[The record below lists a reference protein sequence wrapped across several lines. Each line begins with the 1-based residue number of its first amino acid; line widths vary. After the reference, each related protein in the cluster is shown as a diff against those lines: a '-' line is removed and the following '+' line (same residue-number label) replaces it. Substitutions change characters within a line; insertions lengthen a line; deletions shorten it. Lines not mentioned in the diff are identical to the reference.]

1 MSKNRQLMILTTCL
15 LVSVAVYADD
25 GLPIVEVK
33 ADRTIL
39 YPQRMKLNGEETL
52 MDVLQMVPDL
62 LMAGYEDVIS
72 DYNLRIDN
80 VPVNGDERLILTQ
93 MKARDIDKIQVCNNT
108 GVAKGTIG
116 TLNVLDITMKMPD
129 KLSGFVEGQ
138 GIFGRMKEGN
148 GTVNVLYGSKS
159 TDIYAN
165 ATYRY
170 QEGNKDYVTFHMTN
184 RFDDRNR
191 LLTFFTQQFIEQP
204 YNMTRKVMGRA
215 RYFHTFNDMGT
226 ELLLVGGYQYSSDP
240 RVSNTL
246 PLYIVELNT
255 PLFTKRLSMMVGNEG
270 DYLTSTQKDR
280 EWSWSIF
287 NNDIYLQFTYTLPQ
301 WRFTAGHR
309 TMFYGYKLMGEGD
322 TRKFTDTRHNTN
334 ACAIYVPNSRNQL
347 QLGYYRK
354 YYNPSYEILFLNTI
368 TLSYQDWLLI
378 EGQLEEWNINQFKL
392 GYTYSKPNFTLQTD
406 ASYYVV
412 EGEDNYAQ
420 VNASAYWK
428 TGCLSLTGGAHLY
441 FAADKVY
448 ATLRTAPTFYLPYQW
463 QIGMQLVYFTKRTLR
478 REWLGTTMYGSLS
491 VNKLFG
497 KHWLIG
503 AEWHDMFDDFL
514 SGAVINRH
522 SANIKLQYRF

>member
-1 MSKNRQLMILTTCL
+1 
-15 LVSVAVYADD
+15 
-25 GLPIVEVK
+25 
-33 ADRTIL
+33 
-39 YPQRMKLNGEETL
+39 
-52 MDVLQMVPDL
+52 
-62 LMAGYEDVIS
+62 
-72 DYNLRIDN
+72 
-80 VPVNGDERLILTQ
+80 
-93 MKARDIDKIQVCNNT
+93 
-108 GVAKGTIG
+108 
-116 TLNVLDITMKMPD
+116 
-129 KLSGFVEGQ
+129 
-138 GIFGRMKEGN
+138 
-148 GTVNVLYGSKS
+148 
-159 TDIYAN
+159 
-165 ATYRY
+165 
-170 QEGNKDYVTFHMTN
+170 
-184 RFDDRNR
+184 
-191 LLTFFTQQFIEQP
+191 
-204 YNMTRKVMGRA
+204 
-215 RYFHTFNDMGT
+215 
-226 ELLLVGGYQYSSDP
+226 
-240 RVSNTL
+240 
-246 PLYIVELNT
+246 
-255 PLFTKRLSMMVGNEG
+255 MMVGNEG

-309 TMFYGYKLMGEGD
+309 TMFYGYKLMGEGN

-334 ACAIYVPNSRNQL
+334 ACAVYVPNSRNQL

-428 TGCLSLTGGAHLY
+428 TGRLSLTGGAHLY
-441 FAADKVY
+441 FAKDKVY

-497 KHWLIG
+497 RHWLIG